1 MVRYIVTT
9 ADDSGRVKY
18 GIAAMSGTKYADML
32 EDIVPSLEETI
43 HLAALLQENGVAAE
57 HFHDVVEDYLA
68 GCRIPGLVQ

>member
-9 ADDSGRVKY
+9 VDDNSDRVKY

-43 HLAALLQENGVAAE
+43 HLAALLQENGVATE
-57 HFHDVVEDYLA
+57 HFRDVVEDYLA
-68 GCRIPGLVQ
+68 GSGLAQ

>member
-9 ADDSGRVKY
+9 VNDSDRVKY
-18 GIAAMSGTKYADML
+18 GITAMLETKYADML

-68 GCRIPGLVQ
+68 GCHIPGLAQ